1 MVNLIIDDKPVSA
14 ADGATILEAAREIN
28 IRIPTLCYL
37 DLGELKMV
45 NKVASCRLCVCE
57 VEGRRN
63 LAPACAT
70 PVFEGMRVTTNSK
83 RVLFA
88 RRRLLEL
95 ILSNHP
101 FDCLICA
108 KSTSCELQ
116 TLAWEFGI
124 NVQRYHGEMS
134 THPIDKTSGALKRDP
149 EKCIMC
155 RRCETMCNDVQ
166 TVGALTAFGRG
177 FNVIVGPAEMK
188 PLIESNCVY
197 CGQCVS
203 VCPTAALTGVG
214 LRNPSF

>member
-1 MVNLIIDDKPVSA
+1 MINLTIDKKPVTVE
-14 ADGATILEAAREIN
+14 DGTTILEAARQLN

-45 NKVASCRLCVCE
+45 NKVASCRICVVE

-70 PVFEGMRVTTNSK
+70 PVAEGMKVTTNSK

-101 FDCLICA
+101 FNCLICA

-124 NVQRYHGEMS
+124 NTQRYTGEKS
-134 THPIDKTSGALKRDP
+134 VFPIDKTSRAL
-149 EKCIMC
+149 
-155 RRCETMCNDVQ
+155 
-166 TVGALTAFGRG
+166 
-177 FNVIVGPAEMK
+177 
-188 PLIESNCVY
+188 
-197 CGQCVS
+197 
-203 VCPTAALTGVG
+203 
-214 LRNPSF
+214 